1 MMPDG
6 VARARELAE
15 FWDPSADYD
24 VILDAP
30 ECDAHGADRAF
41 PPMGSARAA
50 TLAVRQH
57 KLGIAVTRWIGW
69 PPSSASVAENR
80 RLAQE
85 IERLKEE
92 LDTLRRQAL
101 GLGASSPMSD
111 ARRRE
116 VAGRM
121 SDAVGEHFGDRLR
134 SLAWSVDT
142 DPASTATHELAVH
155 IDRSGLT
162 PEQFAAGAQSLHL
175 ALVRHLADDE
185 LHSVS
190 MVVEPLS
197 VRA

>member
-57 KLGIAVTRWIGW
+57 KLGIVVSRWIEW
-69 PPSSASVAENR
+69 PSSSASVAENR
-80 RLAQE
+80 LAQE
-85 IERLKEE
+85 IKRLKEE

-101 GLGASSPMSD
+101 GLGASTPMSD
-111 ARRRE
+111 VRRRE
-116 VAGRM
+116 VAGCM

-134 SLAWSVDT
+134 SLVWSVDT
-142 DPASTATHELAVH
+142 DAASTATHELAVH
-155 IDRSGLT
+155 VDRSGLT
-162 PEQFAAGAQSLHL
+162 PEQFATGAQSLHL

-190 MVVEPLS
+190 MVVEPMS